1 MNTPLPIGILLS
13 GNGSNLQA
21 IIDAIEAG
29 SVNAEIKIV
38 ISSRPSAYGL
48 VRAERAGI
56 PTFSMTPKQYAED
69 KIEADKVIAQQLLDH
84 GVKYVI
90 MSGYMRMV
98 HSPILNAFPNS
109 VVNLHPALLPSF
121 PGAHAIDEAYDSG
134 VKITGV
140 TVHFA
145 NEVYDDGSII
155 AQCPVEV
162 QESWTRDDLE
172 AAIHRVEHKLYPET
186 IQMIA
191 EGRVKVLP
199 DGKTQVDGKPP
210 MRVSVDKNDSPFI
223 RHGVRVVKGYAW

>member
-1 MNTPLPIGILLS
+1 M
-13 GNGSNLQA
+13 QA

>member
-1 MNTPLPIGILLS
+1 MNTPLQLEFCFPAMAQICRP
-13 GNGSNLQA
+13 

-134 VKITGV
+134 VKITGCNS
-140 TVHFA
+140 TF
-145 NEVYDDGSII
+145 
-155 AQCPVEV
+155 C
-162 QESWTRDDLE
+162 
-172 AAIHRVEHKLYPET
+172 
-186 IQMIA
+186 
-191 EGRVKVLP
+191 
-199 DGKTQVDGKPP
+199 
-210 MRVSVDKNDSPFI
+210 
-223 RHGVRVVKGYAW
+223 